1 MKNKKNNDFIAESE
15 KIHGKKYL
23 YNLVEYVNA
32 RTKVKIVCKE
42 HGEFEQL
49 PHNHKRGNGC
59 PKCGNKLSNEHV
71 ISQFISVH
79 GNNYNYALVNYVSD
93 ISPVKIICQKHGTFE
108 QIPSNHKQG
117 QGCPK
122 CAGKKLTL
130 QEVINE
136 CKIIHNNKY
145 DYSKTNSVITS
156 KKIILICPMHGEFQQ
171 TLNNHKNGQGCKKCY
186 GNEKLTQ
193 SRAIE
198 NFKSFHGNKYDYSKV
213 EYKNAH
219 SKITIVCPEHGE
231 FKQTPNNHK
240 NGNGCPACCES
251 TGEVQI
257 RTFLENK
264 CVKYMSQHKFLDCKN
279 ILSLP
284 FDFYLP
290 EYNLCIEYNGMQ
302 HYKPIEYFGGN
313 IGFKK
318 RKINDKIKVKYCKDH
333 NISLLIIK
341 YNENVN
347 KKLASI

>member
-1 MKNKKNNDFIAESE
+1 M
-15 KIHGKKYL
+15 GKKVL
-23 YNLVEYVNA
+23 I
-32 RTKVKIVCKE
+32 R
-42 HGEFEQL
+42 
-49 PHNHKRGNGC
+49 
-59 PKCGNKLSNEHV
+59 
-71 ISQFISVH
+71 
-79 GNNYNYALVNYVSD
+79 
-93 ISPVKIICQKHGTFE
+93 SPMYCHSKHG
-108 QIPSNHKQG
+108 I
-117 QGCPK
+117 
-122 CAGKKLTL
+122 
-130 QEVINE
+130 
-136 CKIIHNNKY
+136 
-145 DYSKTNSVITS
+145 
-156 KKIILICPMHGEFQQ
+156 
-171 TLNNHKNGQGCKKCY
+171 CKKCY

-347 KKLASI
+347 KKLQIDFLNLSIKNLDFASSWPFMSGFSNTFIYGVKIAKKIKDLGINFTENDPGYFFLNIIP